1 MRKDAVA
8 LWILIVVAILALVS
22 GCANSKSDPKKV
34 GVSEANVQAEF
45 LAMKAAG
52 EKERGGYKLMS
63 LKELKAKLDAKED
76 MLVVDTMPYEASY
89 KKQHIPTAVQFEF
102 PIPEMTTIDPA
113 MEKQYADLLGPDKDK
128 MIVVYCGF
136 VKCGRSHNGAMWAVK
151 LGYTNVYR
159 CLGGIRGWQEAG
171 YPVEAVR

>member
-1 MRKDAVA
+1 VRKDAVA

>member
-1 MRKDAVA
+1 MRKGTVLSWLVVMVA
-8 LWILIVVAILALVS
+8 ALALIS
-22 GCANSKSDPKKV
+22 GCADTKKV
-34 GVSEANVQAEF
+34 GVTQANVQAEF
-45 LAMKAAG
+45 LAMKACA
-52 EKERGGYKLMS
+52 EKDRGGYKLIS
-63 LKELKAKLDAKED
+63 LKDLKAKLDAGEGV
-76 MLVVDTMPYEASY
+76 LVVDTMPYEASY

-102 PIPEMTTIDPA
+102 PIPEMETMDSE
-113 MEKQYADLLGPDKDK
+113 MEKQYLALLGPDKNR

-171 YPVEAVR
+171 YPVEAVQ

>member
-1 MRKDAVA
+1 MRKGTII
-8 LWILIVVAILALVS
+8 LWLVVVVASLALVS
-22 GCANSKSDPKKV
+22 GCADPKKV
-34 GVSEANVQAEF
+34 GVSEANVQGEF
-45 LAMKAAG
+45 LAMKAAS
-52 EKERGGYKLMS
+52 EKERGDYKLIS
-63 LKELKAKLDAKED
+63 LNELKAKLDAKED

-102 PIPEMTTIDPA
+102 PIPEMNPMDDGT
-113 MEKQYADLLGPDKDK
+113 EQQYRDLLGPDKDK

-159 CLGGIRGWQEAG
+159 CLGGIRGWKEAG
-171 YPVEAVR
+171 YPVGAAQ

>member
-1 MRKDAVA
+1 MRKGTIL
-8 LWILIVVAILALVS
+8 LWLVVVVASLALVS
-22 GCANSKSDPKKV
+22 GCADPKKV

-52 EKERGGYKLMS
+52 EKERGGYKLIS
-63 LKELKAKLDAKED
+63 LQELKEKLDAKED

-102 PIPEMTTIDPA
+102 PIPEMKTMDDGT
-113 MEKQYADLLGPDKDK
+113 EKQYRALLGPDKDK
-128 MIVVYCGF
+128 IIVVYCGF
-136 VKCGRSHNGAMWAVK
+136 VKCGRSHNGAMWGVK

-159 CLGGIRGWQEAG
+159 CLGGIRGWKEAG
-171 YPVEAVR
+171 YSVEATI

>member
-1 MRKDAVA
+1 MRKGTII
-8 LWILIVVAILALVS
+8 LWSVVVVASLALVS
-22 GCANSKSDPKKV
+22 GCADPKKV
-34 GVSEANVQAEF
+34 GVSQANVQAEF
-45 LAMKAAG
+45 LAMKAAS
-52 EKERGGYKLMS
+52 EKERGDYKLIS
-63 LKELKAKLDAKED
+63 LNELKANLDAKGD

-102 PIPEMTTIDPA
+102 PIPEMNA
-113 MEKQYADLLGPDKDK
+113 MDVGTEQQYRDLLGPDKDK

-159 CLGGIRGWQEAG
+159 CLGGIRGWKEAG
-171 YPVEAVR
+171 YPVGAAQ